1 METTTP
7 SRSTPL
13 RFLFIVLAVFL
24 IGICLGG
31 TAVFFAYIL
40 PATLQSTVAMPATA
54 APTAAPTPIPP
65 THVPLDPAVYTG
77 QDGMDAIFTHLYEQ
91 VGPSVVYVISRRQV
105 YSFFYGDT
113 SREGTGSGFVYSSDG
128 TIVTNYHVIEGA
140 DEIDVVLS
148 TGESAPAQVV
158 GVDSLY
164 DLAVLKIQADSAL
177 VPLAMGNS
185 DALQVGQTVIAI
197 GNPFGLERTLTTG
210 VVSALG
216 RLLETES
223 GALIGEAIQTD
234 AAINPGNSG
243 GPLLD
248 TRGNVIGINTAIN
261 SPSGGSVGIGFAV
274 PSNVVQ
280 RVVPEI
286 LASGFYPHPDLG
298 LAVLEMGTELSAG
311 DDGASRGL
319 LIVQMQNGGPADVA
333 GLKAANVSQQR
344 GRYVFSGG
352 DTIVAVDGQEVY
364 SRRDLLIYLDTR
376 YRPNDQVTLR
386 VLRDGNP
393 VDITVVLGA
402 SASPSLNP
410 R

>member
-1 METTTP
+1 MEPTGRP
-7 SRSTPL
+7 TPL
-13 RFLFIVLAVFL
+13 RFLFVVLAMFL
-24 IGICLGG
+24 TGICLGG

-40 PATLQSTVAMPATA
+40 PNTLQGTAARPVVALPTA
-54 APTAAPTPIPP
+54 APTAIPP
-65 THVPLDPAVYTG
+65 TLAPLDPAIYGG
-77 QDGMDAIFTHLYEQ
+77 QEGLDAILSHLYEQ
-91 VGPSVVYVISRRQV
+91 VGPSVVYVISRQQV
-105 YSFFYGDT
+105 FSFFYGDT

-128 TIVTNYHVIEGA
+128 TIVTNYHVIQNA
-140 DEIDVVLS
+140 DEIDVTLA
-148 TGESAPAQVV
+148 TGETVPAQVA

-164 DLAVLKIQADSAL
+164 DLAVLKIQASGALTPLPMGDS
-177 VPLAMGNS
+177 GT
-185 DALQVGQTVIAI
+185 LQVGQTVIAI

-248 TRGNVIGINTAIN
+248 IRGNVIGINTAIN

-286 LASGFYPHPDLG
+286 LANGFYAHPDLG
-298 LAVLEMGTELSAG
+298 LAVLELGTEVSAA

-319 LIVQMQNGGPADVA
+319 LVVQMQSGGPAETA
-333 GLKAANVSQQR
+333 GLKAADVSQQR
-344 GRYVFSGG
+344 GRYFFSGG

-364 SRRDLLIYLDTR
+364 SRRDLLIYLDSHH
-376 YRPNDQVTLR
+376 RPGEQVTLR
-386 VLRDGNP
+386 VMRDGSP
-393 VDITVVLGA
+393 VDVVVTLGS

>member
-1 METTTP
+1 MESTNR
-7 SRSTPL
+7 RSTPL
-13 RFLFIVLAVFL
+13 RFLLVVLAVFL
-24 IGICLGG
+24 VGICLGG
-31 TAVFFAYIL
+31 TTVFFAYIL
-40 PATLQSTVAMPATA
+40 PNTLQGTGTKPVAAMST
-54 APTAAPTPIPP
+54 PTPIPATP
-65 THVPLDPAVYTG
+65 VPLDPAVYTG
-77 QDGMDAIFTHLYEQ
+77 HDSLDAILAHVYEQ

-105 YSFFYGDT
+105 YSFFYGET
-113 SREGTGSGFVYSSDG
+113 SREGTGSGFVYSHDG
-128 TIVTNYHVIEGA
+128 IIVTNYHVIEDA
-140 DEIDVVLS
+140 DEIDVLLA
-148 TGESAPAQVV
+148 TGETVSAQVI
-158 GVDSLY
+158 GIDSLY
-164 DLAVLKIQADSAL
+164 DLAVLKIQTDSTLA
-177 VPLAMGNS
+177 PLEMGNS

-248 TRGNVIGINTAIN
+248 TRGYVIGINTAIN

-286 LASGFYPHPDLG
+286 LANGFYPHPDLG
-298 LAVLEMGTELSAG
+298 LAVLELGTEVNMGS
-311 DDGASRGL
+311 DGISRGL
-319 LIVQMQNGGPADVA
+319 LVVQLQNGGPAASA
-333 GLKAANVSQQR
+333 GLKAADASRQR
-344 GRYVFSGG
+344 GRYVFTGG
-352 DTIVAVDGQEVY
+352 DIIVSIDGQEVY
-364 SRRDLLIYLDTR
+364 SRRDLLIYLDTH

-386 VLRDGNP
+386 VLRNGSP
-393 VDITVVLGA
+393 IDIPVVLGS

-410 R
+410 Q